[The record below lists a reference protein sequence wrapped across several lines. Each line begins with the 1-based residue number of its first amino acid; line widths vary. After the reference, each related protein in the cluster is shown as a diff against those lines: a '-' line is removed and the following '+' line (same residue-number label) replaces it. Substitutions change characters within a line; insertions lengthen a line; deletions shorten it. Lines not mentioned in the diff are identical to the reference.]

1 VNKET
6 IEALTIA
13 ITARVPVLLWGAPG
27 TGKTSVVKSIAESN
41 SLHLETVLAS
51 VREPADFSGLPVIR
65 DNGTVHFA
73 PPMWAHNLCE
83 SKQHG
88 LLFFDELSTAP
99 PAVQGA
105 LLRVVLDRVVGDLA
119 LPQTVSI
126 VAAANPPEI
135 ASGGWDLSAPLANR
149 FLHLDWTSDGKVVA
163 QGFAHGFRTPRLEN
177 DLVDAARLAFQRDRW
192 SNLVSA
198 YLHIRPEKHLELP
211 TDSVNSGRA
220 WASPRS
226 WEMLIT
232 LLSHA
237 SARQASSGTI
247 GRLVVGSLGSGS
259 GIEFLTWA
267 DSMDLPDPE
276 VLLDSADTCTFPTRH
291 DQLYATLLGIVS
303 AIRRQ
308 PTKRRWDSA
317 WVILGRVAQT
327 AALDLAAL
335 SAIELVHLQPRG
347 AAPHKAMTKFASV
360 LREAGLM

>member
-1 VNKET
+1 MKQKT
-6 IEALTIA
+6 IEALSIA
-13 ITARVPVLLWGAPG
+13 IIARIPVLLWGAPG
-27 TGKTSVVKSIAESN
+27 TGKTSVIISIAEAN
-41 SLHLETVLAS
+41 SMHLETVLAS
-51 VREPADFSGLPVIR
+51 VREPADFSGLPVIG

-73 PPMWAHNLCE
+73 PPKWAHNLRE

-99 PAVQGA
+99 PAVQAA

-119 LPQTVSI
+119 LPATTSI

-149 FLHLDWTSDGKVVA
+149 FLHLEWESDGEIVS
-163 QGFAHGFRTPRLEN
+163 QGFAHGFHTPRLDEHAI
-177 DLVDAARLAFQRDRW
+177 DEELIVRKRDHW
-192 SNLVSA
+192 SNLVAA
-198 YLHIRPEKHLELP
+198 YLHVRPEKHLELP
-211 TDSVNSGRA
+211 TDVSLSGRA

-237 SARQASSGTI
+237 SARQASSATI
-247 GRLVVGSLGSGS
+247 GDLIVGCLGKSG

-267 DSMDLPDPE
+267 NEMDLPDPA
-276 VLLDSADTCTFPTRH
+276 VLLGSPDTCSLPTRH

-303 AIRRQ
+303 AVKRQ
-308 PTKRRWDSA
+308 KTKGYWDAA
-317 WVILGRVAQT
+317 WIILGRVADT

-335 SAIELVHLQPRG
+335 SAIELARHQPRG
-347 AAPHKAMTKFASV
+347 AAPHASMTKFAGV